1 MLLVIDLH
9 STNSAAQK
17 WQFPKS
23 EVCWSSVSQSF
34 VSGLPFKPGIPGMS
48 FPTWVCQ
55 VISLYALKP
64 IWRDLE
70 LCWDCSFTIFRLEN
84 YLRLCANNI
93 LKMAQRWIT
102 DQLRLEGTSEGH
114 LDQPYCSNRATLNQ
128 LPRITSGYWIPS
140 MTENPQLLQ
149 ATCLPSQQN
158 QCFLMFSFCPL
169 PLALSQVTTEKNLS

>member
-17 WQFPKS
+17 WQLPKS
-23 EVCWSSVSQSF
+23 EVCWSSSSHNF
-34 VSGLPFKPGIPGMS
+34 VSGLPFKPGIPRMS

-70 LCWDCSFTIFRLEN
+70 LCWDCSFTIFRPEN
-84 YLRLCANNI
+84 YLRLCADNI

-102 DQLRLEGTSEGH
+102 ESQTSWGWEGPLKVICTNPTAQTG
-114 LDQPYCSNRATLNQ
+114 P
-128 LPRITSGYWIPS
+128 PRINCPGLCLDGYWIPS
-140 MTENPQLLQ
+140 MTGNPQLLR
-149 ATCLPSQQN
+149 ATCSPSQ
-158 QCFLMFSFCPL
+158 
-169 PLALSQVTTEKNLS
+169 